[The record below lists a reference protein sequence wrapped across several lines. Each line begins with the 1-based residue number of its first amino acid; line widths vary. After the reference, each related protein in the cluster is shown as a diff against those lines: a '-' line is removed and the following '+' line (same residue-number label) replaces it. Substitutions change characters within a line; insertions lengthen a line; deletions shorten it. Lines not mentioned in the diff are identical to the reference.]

1 MKFNMYFYI
10 IKEEEERIRK
20 KIREL
25 QGGEQK
31 EMKGGEKETYPY
43 NLFKKS
49 IDFIINIKNKNKD
62 ERTEVFK
69 KLFAED
75 NKEVKKELELKQLD
89 GNEEKKMEVREQD
102 INQETKKIENKE
114 ETKELKV
121 RELHDDEEI
130 NKMEVREPR
139 EIEKIEIEQGLK
151 ILKEIKRVK

>member
-1 MKFNMYFYI
+1 MYFYI

-69 KLFAED
+69 KLFAQRQREQTT
-75 NKEVKKELELKQLD
+75 EMELK
-89 GNEEKKMEVREQD
+89 EQSK
-102 INQETKKIENKE
+102 NMENKE
-114 ETKELKV
+114 QKEILQ
-121 RELHDDEEI
+121 ELDVKNDEVKEI
-130 NKMEVREPR
+130 ELGEQLNKMDYGELNEVDAKKLKE

-151 ILKEIKRVK
+151 ILKEIKIMK

>member
-31 EMKGGEKETYPY
+31 EMTGGEKETYPY

-69 KLFAED
+69 KLFAQRQREQTT
-75 NKEVKKELELKQLD
+75 EMELK
-89 GNEEKKMEVREQD
+89 EQSK
-102 INQETKKIENKE
+102 NMENKE
-114 ETKELKV
+114 QKEILQ
-121 RELHDDEEI
+121 ELDVKNDEVKEI
-130 NKMEVREPR
+130 ELGEQLNKMDYGELNEVDAKKLKE

-151 ILKEIKRVK
+151 ILKEIKRMK